1 MAGIIV
7 GLGIRNFFGLL
18 KSSVRNQ
25 PLMFALLVEALTGLR
40 HVEAFSGSEPPP
52 DGAPAFFGKRYVD
65 AERNRWQEI
74 NLQLLSQL
82 PQFLS
87 ISA

>member
-1 MAGIIV
+1 
-7 GLGIRNFFGLL
+7 
-18 KSSVRNQ
+18 
-25 PLMFALLVEALTGLR
+25 
-40 HVEAFSGSEPPP
+40 VEAFSGSEPPP
-52 DGAPAFFGKRYVD
+52 EGSPVYFGNRYVD
-65 AERNRWQEI
+65 ADGNRWQEI